1 MKKLILQG
9 IIIVGILYAG
19 WYALSRTN
27 WVKLF
32 GLEEIQAS
40 TETKLGEML
49 WEMTAETSRV
59 VENEYLSFA
68 LDSMISK
75 ICSANGF
82 DRNSIKV
89 HVVDKAE
96 INAFAMPDGHLVVH
110 TGLIQSVNNPEELA
124 GVLAHEMAHIQQKHV
139 LKKLIKELG
148 IAYLTSGTLEGLGSE
163 TVREAAKVLSS
174 TAFDRGMEKEADLHA
189 VDYLK
194 AAGINPR
201 PLADFMEVLSE
212 QEGDAAK
219 YLSWVST
226 HAASKERAAYIL
238 EYIGSDESS
247 NYSPV
252 LSENTWKQVLESL

>member
-1 MKKLILQG
+1 MKKLLLQG
-9 IIIVGILYAG
+9 LLILGFLYAG
-19 WYALSRTN
+19 WYVLSRTN

-40 TETKLGEML
+40 SEAKLGEML
-49 WEMTAETSRV
+49 WEMTAETSQV
-59 VENEYLSFA
+59 VENEYLSVA
-68 LDSMISK
+68 LDSMVNK

-82 DRNSIKV
+82 DRSSVKW

-96 INAFAMPDGHLVVH
+96 INAFAMPDGHLVIH
-110 TGLIQSVNNPEELA
+110 TGLLQAVNNPEELA
-124 GVLAHEMAHIQQKHV
+124 GVIAHEIAHIQQKHV

-163 TVREAAKVLSS
+163 TIREAARVLSS

-201 PLADFMEVLSE
+201 PLADFMEVLGE
-212 QEGDAAK
+212 QEGNAAR

-226 HAASKERAAYIL
+226 HDASKERADYIL
-238 EYIGSDESS
+238 EYIGKEESAV
-247 NYSPV
+247 YQPV
-252 LSENTWKQVLESL
+252 LSEMTWKQALEQL